1 MEIYWIGESKMG
13 DTPIVVKSHDIHLDT
28 EYSKWMHEIKERYRN
43 TQIRAAVKVN
53 AEQLIFNWL
62 LG

>member
-53 AEQLIFNWL
+53 AE
-62 LG
+62 